1 MRADDAV
8 TPLLHWFLKECCDF
22 MAPKKTAGS
31 PKTSQIY
38 AVVGSDE
45 GTVKSRARELAQQLT
60 PKDAGDFGQDLI
72 DGAADNADQA
82 VNRIRGVIDAVQTLP
97 FFGSGKLVWLKDVNF
112 CGDTVTG
119 RSTQV
124 LAALDH
130 LQQFLSA
137 GLPSGVSFLLS
148 ASEIDKRRSF
158 YKALAKVA
166 TVEQFDRIDTSRSGW
181 EEEAESLARGLAA
194 ERRLVFQPE
203 ALEIFVRLAG
213 ADTRQLRN
221 ELEKID
227 VYLGEKREIDSELVR
242 NLVAKTATGV
252 IWELGN
258 AVAKRRLTGSL
269 ALLDQLLFQ
278 GETPIGILYAAII
291 PTVRNLLVAK
301 EILETYGVKPPNAP
315 FQFGSVINRLP
326 QAAQSFL
333 PRRKDGSVNA
343 YALGIAACEAHR
355 FSLSQLVRGLEE
367 CLRVNIQLVTT
378 QLEPRL
384 VLSKLLVIL
393 LAP

>member
-1 MRADDAV
+1 M
-8 TPLLHWFLKECCDF
+8 P
-22 MAPKKTAGS
+22 PKKTAVARQ
-31 PKTSQIY
+31 TSQIY
-38 AVVGSDE
+38 AVLGSDE
-45 GTVKSRARELAQQLT
+45 GAVKRRARELALQLT

-82 VNRIRGVIDAVQTLP
+82 VSRIHAAIEAIQTLP
-97 FFGSGKLVWLKDVNF
+97 FFGPGKLVWLKDVNF

-119 RSTQV
+119 RSAQV
-124 LAALDH
+124 VAALDQ

-137 GLPSGVSFLLS
+137 GMPSGVVFLLS
-148 ASEIDKRRSF
+148 ASDIDKRRSF
-158 YKALAKVA
+158 YKSITKLA
-166 TVEQFDRIDTSRSGW
+166 TVEHFDRIDTSRSGW

-194 ERRLVFQPE
+194 ERGLIFQPE
-203 ALEIFVRLAG
+203 ALEVFVRLAG

-227 VYLGEKREIDSELVR
+227 LYLGEIREIDTQSVR
-242 NLVAKTATGV
+242 NLVARTATGV

-258 AVAKRRLTGSL
+258 AIAKRQLSAAL

-291 PTVRNLLVAK
+291 PTVRNLLVTK
-301 EILETYGVKPPNAP
+301 EILERYGVKAP
-315 FQFGSVINRLP
+315 GAPYQFNSVIARLP
-326 QAAQSFL
+326 QAAQNFL
-333 PRRKDGSVNA
+333 PRRKDGNINV
-343 YALGIAACEAHR
+343 YGLGIAACEAHR
-355 FSLSQLVRGLEE
+355 FSLAQLIRGFEE
-367 CLRVNIQLVTT
+367 CLKANIQLVTT

-384 VLSKLLVIL
+384 VLSKLLVSL

>member
-1 MRADDAV
+1 M
-8 TPLLHWFLKECCDF
+8 P
-22 MAPKKTAGS
+22 PKKTAVARQ
-31 PKTSQIY
+31 TSQIY
-38 AVVGSDE
+38 AVLGSDE
-45 GTVKSRARELAQQLT
+45 GAVKSRARELALQLT

-82 VNRIRGVIDAVQTLP
+82 VSRIHAVIEAIQTLP
-97 FFGSGKLVWLKDVNF
+97 FFGPGKLVWLKDVNF

-119 RSTQV
+119 RSAQV
-124 LAALDH
+124 VAALDQ

-137 GLPSGVSFLLS
+137 GMPSGVVFLLS
-148 ASEIDKRRSF
+148 ASDIDKRRSF
-158 YKALAKVA
+158 YKSITKLA
-166 TVEQFDRIDTSRSGW
+166 TVEHFDRIDTSRSGW

-194 ERRLVFQPE
+194 ERGLIFQPE
-203 ALEIFVRLAG
+203 ALEVFVRLAG

-227 VYLGEKREIDSELVR
+227 LYLGAKREIDTQSVR
-242 NLVAKTATGV
+242 NLVARTATGV

-258 AVAKRRLTGSL
+258 AIGKRQLSAAL

-291 PTVRNLLVAK
+291 PTVRNLLVTK
-301 EILETYGVKPPNAP
+301 EILETYGVKAP
-315 FQFGSVINRLP
+315 SAPYQFNSVIARLP
-326 QAAQSFL
+326 QAAQNFL
-333 PRRKDGSVNA
+333 PRRKDGNINV
-343 YALGIAACEAHR
+343 YGLGIAACEAHR
-355 FSLSQLVRGLEE
+355 FSLAQLIRGFEE
-367 CLRVNIQLVTT
+367 CLKANIQLVTT

-384 VLSKLLVIL
+384 VLSKLLVSL

>member
-1 MRADDAV
+1 M
-8 TPLLHWFLKECCDF
+8 P
-22 MAPKKTAGS
+22 PKKTAVA

-45 GTVKSRARELAQQLT
+45 GAVKSRARQLAEQLT

-82 VNRIRGVIDAVQTLP
+82 VSRIHSAIEAVQTLP
-97 FFGSGKLVWLKDVNF
+97 FFGPGKLVWLKDVSF

-119 RSTQV
+119 KSTQV
-124 LAALDH
+124 LAALDQ
-130 LQQFLSA
+130 LQQFLST
-137 GLPSGVSFLLS
+137 GVPPGVFFLLS
-148 ASEIDKRRSF
+148 TSEIDKRRSF
-158 YKALAKVA
+158 YKWITKTAI
-166 TVEQFDRIDTSRSGW
+166 VEQFDRIDTSRSGW

-203 ALEIFVRLAG
+203 ALEMFVRLAG

-227 VYLGEKREIDSELVR
+227 LYLGEKREIDSELVR
-242 NLVAKTATGV
+242 NLVARTATGV

-258 AVAKRRLTGSL
+258 AIAKRQLSRAL

-291 PTVRNLLVAK
+291 PTVRNLLVTK
-301 EILETYGVKPPNAP
+301 EILETYDVRPPSAP
-315 FQFGSVINRLP
+315 YQFNSVITRLP
-326 QAAQSFL
+326 QEAQNFL
-333 PRRKDGSVNA
+333 PRRKDGNVNA
-343 YALGIAACEAHR
+343 YGLGIAACEVHR
-355 FSLSQLVRGLEE
+355 FSQPQLIHGFEE
-367 CLRVNIQLVTT
+367 CLKANIQLVTT

-384 VLSKLLVIL
+384 VLSKLLVSL
-393 LAP
+393 LTP

>member
-1 MRADDAV
+1 M
-8 TPLLHWFLKECCDF
+8 P
-22 MAPKKTAGS
+22 PKKTAVA

-45 GTVKSRARELAQQLT
+45 GAVKSRARELAQQLT
-60 PKDAGDFGQDLI
+60 PKDTGDFGQDQI

-82 VNRIRGVIDAVQTLP
+82 VSRIHSAIEAIQTLP
-97 FFGSGKLVWLKDVNF
+97 FFGPGKLVWLKDVNF

-119 RSTQV
+119 RSAQV
-124 LAALDH
+124 IAALDQ

-137 GLPSGVSFLLS
+137 GMPAGVVFLLS

-158 YKALAKVA
+158 YKSIMKVA
-166 TVEQFDRIDTSRSGW
+166 TVEHFDRIDTSRSGW

-194 ERRLVFQPE
+194 ERGLIFQPE
-203 ALEIFVRLAG
+203 ALEVFVRLAG

-227 VYLGEKREIDSELVR
+227 LYLGAKREIDTQSVR
-242 NLVAKTATGV
+242 NLVARTATGV

-258 AVAKRRLTGSL
+258 AIAKRQPSAAL

-291 PTVRNLLVAK
+291 PTVRNLLVTK
-301 EILETYGVKPPNAP
+301 EILETYGVKAP
-315 FQFGSVINRLP
+315 SAPYQFNSIIARLP
-326 QAAQSFL
+326 EAAQNFL
-333 PRRKDGSVNA
+333 PRRKDGNINV
-343 YALGIAACEAHR
+343 YGLGIAACEAHR
-355 FSLSQLVRGLEE
+355 FSLAQLIRGFEE
-367 CLRVNIQLVTT
+367 CLKANIQLVTT

-384 VLSKLLVIL
+384 VLSKLLVSL

>member
-1 MRADDAV
+1 M
-8 TPLLHWFLKECCDF
+8 P
-22 MAPKKTAGS
+22 PKKTAVARQ
-31 PKTSQIY
+31 TSQIY
-38 AVVGSDE
+38 AVLGSDE
-45 GTVKSRARELAQQLT
+45 GAVKSRARELSLQLT

-82 VNRIRGVIDAVQTLP
+82 VSRIHAAIEAIQTLP

-119 RSTQV
+119 RSAQV
-124 LAALDH
+124 VAALDQ

-137 GLPSGVSFLLS
+137 GMPSGVVFLLS
-148 ASEIDKRRSF
+148 ASDIDKRRSF
-158 YKALAKVA
+158 YKSITKLA
-166 TVEQFDRIDTSRSGW
+166 TVEHFDRIDTSRSGW

-194 ERRLVFQPE
+194 ERGLIFQPE
-203 ALEIFVRLAG
+203 ALEVFVRLAG

-227 VYLGEKREIDSELVR
+227 LYLGEKREIDTQSVR
-242 NLVAKTATGV
+242 NLVARTATGV

-258 AVAKRRLTGSL
+258 AIARRQLSAAL

-291 PTVRNLLVAK
+291 PTVRNLLVTK
-301 EILETYGVKPPNAP
+301 EILETYGVKAP
-315 FQFGSVINRLP
+315 SAPYQFNSVIARLP
-326 QAAQSFL
+326 QAAQNFL
-333 PRRKDGSVNA
+333 PRRKDGNINV
-343 YALGIAACEAHR
+343 YGLGIAACEAHR
-355 FSLSQLVRGLEE
+355 FSLAQLIRGFEE
-367 CLRVNIQLVTT
+367 CLKANIQLVTT

-384 VLSKLLVIL
+384 VLSKLLVSL